1 MEGFTAALPILSVPQ
16 AGKRVDTMRK
26 LALAAGLVALATA
39 TPAVADGKGSGAS
52 ASRGHSQASTVSADS
67 MRHFMSRLWQPAFLR
82 PAFGTPPGFF
92 SPGRH
97 YGWFR
102 GKHWGWFKKPKN
114 PHWPHDPP
122 VSP

>member
-1 MEGFTAALPILSVPQ
+1 
-16 AGKRVDTMRK
+16 MRK
-26 LALAAGLVALATA
+26 LALAAGVVALATA
-39 TPAVADGKGSGAS
+39 APAMADGRGKGGSLE
-52 ASRGHSQASTVSADS
+52 SRGNSQASAASAGTMS
-67 MRHFMSRLWQPAFLR
+67 HFMSRLWRPAFLR
-82 PAFGTPPGFF
+82 PAFFTPPGFF

-102 GKHWGWFKKPKN
+102 GKHWGWYKPKH